1 MPPFVK
7 KLAVGLG
14 DFSDEPARADFRRVE
29 PVAAKHRLG
38 VQRGEKA
45 RDGRLRIALRAE
57 TGELRVFAVAARF
70 PREYFLREQRL
81 APCGDKAFRVEML
94 RVDRPES
101 HARDASRLSVVFKP
115 RKKNSRCLR
124 AVRPLSNVSIFPTH
138 LHQPHTMPVIS
149 RGLEG
154 IIAAETRI
162 GDVRGDIGQL
172 IYCGYDINELAD
184 KATYEEVI
192 HLLWHGRLPTQRELD
207 RLTTALRAERE
218 IPQGVIDL
226 IRTVPKTASPIDVMR
241 TAVSMLGCYPTVRHD
256 LDMPENQA
264 IAIKLVSQIGII
276 AAWFHRSRLGLPLTP
291 IRKDLSEAAH
301 FLWLMT
307 GEEPGTEA
315 VRTLDVAY
323 VLHAEHGFN
332 ASTFTA
338 RVVSSTLSDMY
349 SAISA
354 AIGALKGP
362 LHGGANEGVI
372 HMLQEI
378 GSLDKVDQWVEDALA
393 QKKKIMGIGHRVY
406 KVLDPRAPH
415 LKAMAIKLSNELGEA
430 KWIQMSERI
439 AEIMKERKGLNANVD
454 FYSATVYYS
463 LGIPTDLFTPIFA
476 IARMSGWT
484 AHVLEQLADNRL
496 FRPLS
501 EYVGPEP
508 DKKFVPI
515 GQR

>member
-1 MPPFVK
+1 M
-7 KLAVGLG
+7 A
-14 DFSDEPARADFRRVE
+14 
-29 PVAAKHRLG
+29 
-38 VQRGEKA
+38 
-45 RDGRLRIALRAE
+45 
-57 TGELRVFAVAARF
+57 
-70 PREYFLREQRL
+70 
-81 APCGDKAFRVEML
+81 
-94 RVDRPES
+94 
-101 HARDASRLSVVFKP
+101 
-115 RKKNSRCLR
+115 
-124 AVRPLSNVSIFPTH
+124 
-138 LHQPHTMPVIS
+138 VIS

-172 IYCGYDINELAD
+172 IYCGYDINELAG
-184 KATYEEVI
+184 KVSYEEVV
-192 HLLWHGRLPTQRELD
+192 HLLWHNRLPTAKELD

-218 IPQGVIDL
+218 LPQGVIDW
-226 IRTVPKTASPIDVMR
+226 ITSAPKDAAPIDIMR
-241 TAVSMLGCYPTVRHD
+241 TAVSMLGCYPTSRHD
-256 LDMPENQA
+256 LDMPESHA
-264 IAIKLVSQIGII
+264 IAIKLVAQIGII
-276 AAWFHRSRLGLPLTP
+276 AAYFHRSRTGKDLPP
-291 IRKDLSEAAH
+291 IRKDLGEAAH

-307 GEEPGTEA
+307 GKEPGAEA
-315 VRTLDVAY
+315 TQTLDVAY

-332 ASTFTA
+332 ASTFTG
-338 RVVSSTLSDMY
+338 RVVASTLSDMY

-378 GSLDKVDQWVEDALA
+378 GSLDKVDAWIEEALA

-415 LKAMAIKLSNELGEA
+415 LKAMAIKLSEELGDA

-439 AEIMKERKGLNANVD
+439 ATIMKERKGLNANVD

-476 IARMSGWT
+476 ISRMSGWT
-484 AHVLEQLADNRL
+484 AHILEQYADNRL

-501 EYVGPEP
+501 EYAGAPVG
-508 DKKFVPI
+508 KKVVPI
-515 GQR
+515 SER